1 MEDYCDKKIKIR
13 TVQNIALSEDVF
25 YPSGWRCQTTVEAP
39 PDHVIWFNFHFFDV
53 GRPSVIYCTDVLRI
67 YDGKTTADFDIEFA
81 VIYNKR
87 STSSWMLIPNELV
100 QKEGFFT
107 PVFAYLLLYFKT
119 QDVIKLQH

>member
-87 STSSWMLIPNELV
+87 RKSSWMLIPNELV
-100 QKEGFFT
+100 QKEVFFT
-107 PVFAYLLLYFKT
+107 SVFAYLLLYFKK